1 MKRSLGVMVAR
12 LQVAK
17 LHEGHR
23 HLIATM
29 QKENDDTLVFLG
41 DRVKVPGARNP
52 LPYPVRRTMVEEA
65 FPSTV
70 VLRLS
75 DTPSDERWSN
85 ALDAI
90 VQEHYPEHDVT
101 LYCSRDGFAD
111 YYSGIYPIKVIGEHT
126 AESGTEQRARILA
139 DVTNGTNLNED
150 FRRGYIAAVAGR
162 FPIDF
167 STVDVAVMDG
177 ARTHIWLGQKA
188 EDCGKWRFVGGFVD
202 PSDVSRKAA
211 ALREAREELGNIKL
225 DNTIY
230 IDSARVD
237 DFRYRDEPDGV
248 MTDLFLVTHTWGQA
262 TASDDLDAIGWF
274 PITEL
279 RERLIDCHK
288 PLADLLIGYLKKE
301 KSS

>member
-23 HLIATM
+23 HLIETM
-29 QKENDDTLVFLG
+29 QAENDDAMVIIG
-41 DRVKVPGARNP
+41 DRIKVPGARNP
-52 LPYPVRRTMVEEA
+52 LPYSVRRAMVEEA
-65 FPSTV
+65 FPGLMV
-70 VLRLS
+70 QRLF

-85 ALDAI
+85 ALDVI
-90 VQEHYPEHDVT
+90 VQEYYPEHDVT

-111 YYSGIYPIKVIGEHT
+111 YYSGIYPVKVIDEHP
-126 AESGTEQRARILA
+126 AESGTEQRARILT
-139 DVTNGTNLNED
+139 DVDAGINLTED

-177 ARTHIWLGQKA
+177 ARTHIWLGQKS

-202 PSDVSRKAA
+202 PSDASRTAA
-211 ALREAREELGNIKL
+211 ACREAREELGNIKL
-225 DNTIY
+225 DNAIY
-230 IDSARVD
+230 IDSARID
-237 DFRYRDEPDGV
+237 DFRYYDEPDGV

-262 TASDDLDAIGWF
+262 TASDDLSAIGWF
-274 PITEL
+274 PIEEL
-279 RERLIDCHK
+279 HERLIDCHK
-288 PLADLLIGYLKKE
+288 PLADLLIEYLKKE
-301 KSS
+301 K